1 MWKRIQVFSVVVFL
15 VLAIAP
21 LALASSDCDFS
32 YSNYARA
39 VQLHDMGDYDA
50 ALRHYNCALEEDPD
64 DAVIPLL
71 IANVHEDIA
80 NASRAWS
87 SAAHPTTA
95 EILEL
100 PPVST
105 WGEREHPSRE
115 QDFDDLIVIES
126 ADSDP
131 SAGLA
136 EFLVTGL
143 SVRVG
148 RSGHA
153 LWYFYRSGNSG
164 FGLVLIADQAARGS
178 SPDFAAEN
186 LDPADELIRQARVFA
201 RNLDWTRARIRFE
214 QALALDPERVDFRRE
229 LDLARQALG
238 DERAVLIRF
247 DIALAQDPVDAPES
261 SNRDEFIRQ
270 ARIFTRNLD
279 WARARIRF
287 EQALDLD
294 PNRIDIRCEL
304 GMVYLEL
311 DDERAALRQFDIV
324 LAQDPVD
331 ACARPNRDALM
342 QGMRD
347 G

>member
-1 MWKRIQVFSVVVFL
+1 MWKRIQVFSVVIFL
-15 VLAIAP
+15 ILAVCP

-71 IANVHEDIA
+71 IANLHEDIA
-80 NASRAWS
+80 NAGRAWS

-115 QDFDDLIVIES
+115 QDFEDLVVVAS
-126 ADSDP
+126 AGSDQ
-131 SAGLA
+131 SAGLTA
-136 EFLVTGL
+136 PVVARL

-153 LWYFYRSGNSG
+153 LWLFYGSGNSG
-164 FGLVLIADQAARGS
+164 FGLVLITDQAARGN
-178 SPDFAAEN
+178 SPVFAAEN
-186 LDPADELIRQARVFA
+186 LGPADEFIRQARVFV
-201 RNLDWTRARIRFE
+201 RNLDWARARIRFE
-214 QALALDPERVDFRRE
+214 QALALDPDRMDIRRE
-229 LDLARQALG
+229 LDLARQAFG
-238 DERAVLIRF
+238 DERAVLMAF
-247 DIALAQDPVDAPES
+247 DIALAQDPVAAPES

-270 ARIFTRNLD
+270 ARVFARNLD

-294 PNRIDIRCEL
+294 PDRIDIRCEL
-304 GMVYLEL
+304 GMVYQEL
-311 DDERAALRQFDIV
+311 GDERAALRQFDIV
-324 LAQDPVD
+324 LAGDPID

-342 QGMRD
+342 RGMRD

>member
-15 VLAIAP
+15 ILAISP

-50 ALRHYNCALEEDPD
+50 ALRHYDCALEEDPD

-80 NASRAWS
+80 NAGRAWS

-105 WGEREHPSRE
+105 WGERIQTGFE
-115 QDFDDLIVIES
+115 QDFEDLVVVES
-126 ADSDP
+126 AGSDP
-131 SAGLA
+131 SAGLT
-136 EFLVTGL
+136 EPVVTGR
-143 SVRVG
+143 SVSVG
-148 RSGHA
+148 RSGLA
-153 LWYFYRSGNSG
+153 LWHFYRSGNSG
-164 FGLVLIADQAARGS
+164 LGLILITDQAARGN
-178 SPDFAAEN
+178 SPVLAAEN
-186 LDPADELIRQARVFA
+186 LDPADELIRQARAFA

-214 QALALDPERVDFRRE
+214 QALALNPDRDIRRE

-238 DERAVLIRF
+238 DERAVLVQF
-247 DIALAQDPVDAPES
+247 DIALTQDPVDAPERS
-261 SNRDEFIRQ
+261 DRDEFIRQ
-270 ARIFTRNLD
+270 ARIFTHNLD

-287 EQALDLD
+287 EQALALD

-304 GMVYLEL
+304 GMVYIEL
-311 DDERAALRQFDIV
+311 GDVRAALRQFDIV
-324 LAQDPVD
+324 LTQYPVD

-342 QGMRD
+342 QGTRD

>member
-15 VLAIAP
+15 ILAICP

-39 VQLHDMGDYDA
+39 VQLHDMGDYDV

-80 NASRAWS
+80 NAGRAWS
-87 SAAHPTTA
+87 SAAHPTTV

-105 WGEREHPSRE
+105 WGEPEHPSRE
-115 QDFDDLIVIES
+115 QDFEDLIVIES

-131 SAGLA
+131 SAD
-136 EFLVTGL
+136 FVITRL
-143 SVRVG
+143 SVRIG
-148 RSGHA
+148 RNGHS
-153 LWYFYRSGNSG
+153 LWLFYRSGNSG
-164 FGLVLIADQAARGS
+164 VGLVLGTGQAARGN
-178 SPDFAAEN
+178 SPVLAAEN
-186 LDPADELIRQARVFA
+186 LGPADEFFRQARVFT

-214 QALALDPERVDFRRE
+214 QALALDPDRMDIRRE
-229 LDLARQALG
+229 LGLARQAFG
-238 DERAVLIRF
+238 DERALLMRF

-261 SNRDEFIRQ
+261 SNRDEFIKQ
-270 ARIFTRNLD
+270 ARIFVRNLD

-287 EQALDLD
+287 EQALALD
-294 PNRIDIRCEL
+294 PNRLDICCDL

-311 DDERAALRQFDIV
+311 GDERAALRQFDIV
-324 LAQDPVD
+324 LAQDPID